1 MKTTTDNFFVRNK
14 GLLSQEDQIKLNE
27 TCVFIAGAGGDGGLL
42 AERLVRFGLGKIIL
56 ADPEVF
62 EENNINRQ
70 FAASVSSLSRN
81 KALVVSEELKKIN
94 PDLIVETYTEG
105 LTETNVEKIVSTAD
119 LIVDEIEFTLPRIS
133 VLLHRECRRQG
144 KHIFM
149 GANIGW
155 GASIF
160 CFSPQGQSFEE
171 MFEFNELNGTINP
184 AKYMKQQPEYI
195 SNELLYDILESNES
209 VPALSCSVGIVAG
222 MVSAEI
228 VLHLTGKR
236 SPVIA
241 PEFISFDMYNLLL
254 QK

>member
-1 MKTTTDNFFVRNK
+1 METKNNHYFNRNK
-14 GLLSQEDQIKLNE
+14 GLLTNEEQIKLSQ

-42 AERLVRFGLGKIIL
+42 AERLVRFGFGKIIL

-70 FAASVSSLSRN
+70 FGASVSSLGKN

-94 PDLIVETYTEG
+94 PKLIVETYTDG
-105 LTETNVEKIVSTAD
+105 LNEFNVEKIISASD
-119 LIVDEIEFTLPRIS
+119 IIVDEIEFTLPIIS
-133 VLLHRECRRQG
+133 VLLHRESRRQG
-144 KHIFM
+144 KHVFM

-160 CFSPQGQSFEE
+160 CFSPNGQSFEE
-171 MFEFNELNGTINP
+171 MFEFDEINGTINP
-184 AKYMKQQPEYI
+184 AKYMKQQPDYI
-195 SNELLYDILESNES
+195 SDEFLSDILDAKEP

-228 VLHLTGKR
+228 VLYLTGKR
-236 SPVIA
+236 SPLIA
-241 PEFISFDMYNLLL
+241 PEFISLDMFNLLL